1 MRASPTTLRSS
12 ALAVALV
19 AVATIAA
26 ARPKHPDGAIQRAE
40 AEARAYL
47 PACTEKDDGRQQLC
61 LLTERNFVEQYV
73 LAMAGDVMA
82 MGSTAS
88 SFDENAESEEVKK
101 DADYNG
107 GAGRPFNAVQT
118 CAWRMVI
125 VDRPVPPHGQADA
138 ELAETACGRL
148 SDAGHEEAIARAR
161 TIERE
166 IGKHTTP
173 MPPQTWEPKIAGLR
187 DN

>member
-1 MRASPTTLRSS
+1 
-12 ALAVALV
+12 VALV